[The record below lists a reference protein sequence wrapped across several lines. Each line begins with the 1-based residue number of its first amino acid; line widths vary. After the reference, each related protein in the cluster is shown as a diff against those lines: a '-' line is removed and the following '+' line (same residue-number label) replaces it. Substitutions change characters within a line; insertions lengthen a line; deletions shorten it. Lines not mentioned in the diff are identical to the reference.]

1 MFYLLEICI
10 KYKKNVIEIF
20 SRQSKEV
27 IFYDTQLFPVK
38 IVNRIIFLQKLVQ
51 NVAKTFKKTAW

>member
-10 KYKKNVIEIF
+10 KYEKNVIEIF

-27 IFYDTQLFPVK
+27 IFYDIQLLRK
-38 IVNRIIFLQKLVQ
+38 
-51 NVAKTFKKTAW
+51 